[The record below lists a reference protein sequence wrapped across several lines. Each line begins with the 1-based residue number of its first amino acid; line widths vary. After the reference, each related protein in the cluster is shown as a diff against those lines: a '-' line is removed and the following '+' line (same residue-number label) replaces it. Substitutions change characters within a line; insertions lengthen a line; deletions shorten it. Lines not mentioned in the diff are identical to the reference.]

1 MGWKPSQC
9 GRVGGSHKFP
19 FFRSGGFF
27 EHLLE
32 IAPIYS
38 IWTFE
43 LVIRLLV
50 VRQIIFWVYQS
61 LGVSL
66 LLRGLPLLEAAVVQ
80 QELVHGEEEALVLLG
95 VPDSMVLIG
104 KELQRKTRTPL
115 QSARFG
121 LLCLRV

>member
-1 MGWKPSQC
+1 M
-9 GRVGGSHKFP
+9 
-19 FFRSGGFF
+19 
-27 EHLLE
+27 E